1 MELNSLYSTLNK
13 AQKEVVFHEG
23 EQPLLV
29 LAGAG
34 SGKTRVITLRMAYL
48 IQEKGLKGTS
58 ILGFTFTNKAA
69 NEMKERVENWLGSSY
84 GIQLKTFHSFGAW
97 FLRLYAPLA
106 GANENFSIWDT
117 ADVIS
122 ALKALSSQGK
132 IKNSLKGNE
141 SQEESFSFKSLA
153 ISLMKAKESFLQT
166 KKELEEEFWSIPH
179 FYSLLEAYEIYR
191 KNSNAFD
198 FSDLLREPLFILKE
212 NPEVKERIT
221 SRFKAIFVDEYQDTN
236 RVQFLLLKELIGE
249 NTLLC
254 AVGDEDQCIY
264 GFRGARLENILEFK
278 DQFKG
283 TKIIRLEEN
292 YRSSSNIIKGSS
304 QVISYNKNR
313 LGKTLFTHKEE
324 GEKIAIYKHETSS
337 SEARFWASYI
347 KKNEKKGK
355 SLAIIYRTNAQS
367 LPFEKAFR
375 EEKIPYQIIGALR
388 FYEREEI
395 KDALAY
401 LKCIANSQDQ
411 VSFLRIVNKPT
422 RGLGKKGLEIV
433 IDQFS
438 LHNYDVWLSLKGALS
453 YLPSKSRFNLEKLG
467 EAVNRLRDDL
477 HDLPIS
483 HSPSQNLGEAFSFFF
498 KEIDLFGYYQRAD
511 AKELTEKSL
520 NLEEFIASATDY
532 NATIEDLRVF
542 LESTELAPER
552 EEWEGNS
559 SQKPILLLT
568 AHSSKGLEFPEVIIS
583 GVEEGL
589 FPLCFSGGNT
599 PEEIEEERRLFYV
612 AMTRAQEKLSLS
624 FCTLRE
630 ARGRRFEVTFSPFI
644 KELPEDVVKVFK
656 IKDPLVDR
664 SPRKSFSYSGY
675 SKGKKDFSS
684 SSFFSQ
690 GDLVFHSRWGEGEVL
705 FAWKKQGEEYTRIL
719 FEDGQ
724 EKVLMPEYDK
734 LEKI

>member
-1 MELNSLYSTLNK
+1 MELDSLYSTLNN
-13 AQKEVVFHEG
+13 AQKEVVFHDG

-48 IQEKGLKGTS
+48 VQEKGLKGSS

-69 NEMKERVENWLGSSY
+69 NEMRERVEKWLGASS
-84 GIQLKTFHSFGAW
+84 GIQLRTFHSFGAW
-97 FLRLYAPLA
+97 FLRIYASLA
-106 GANENFSIWDT
+106 GGNENFSIWDT
-117 ADVIS
+117 SDVIS
-122 ALKALSSQGK
+122 ALKALASQGK
-132 IKNSLKGNE
+132 IKNLVGEEN
-141 SQEESFSFKSLA
+141 SQEESFSYKALA
-153 ISLMKAKESFLQT
+153 SSLMKAKESFLQT
-166 KKELEEEFWSIPH
+166 KEELETEFWSIPS
-179 FYSLLEAYEIYR
+179 FYSLLQAYEGYR

-198 FSDLLREPLFILKE
+198 FADLIKEPLLILKKY
-212 NPEVKERIT
+212 PDVKERIH

-236 RVQFLLLKELIGE
+236 KVQFLLLKELIGE
-249 NTLLC
+249 DTLLC

-283 TKIIRLEEN
+283 TKIVRLEEN
-292 YRSSSNIIKGSS
+292 YRSSANIIKATS
-304 QVISYNKNR
+304 QVISFNKNR
-313 LGKTLFTHKEE
+313 LGKNLFTNKEA
-324 GEKIAIYKHETSS
+324 GDKIAIYKHESSS
-337 SEARFWASYI
+337 SEARFWASSI
-347 KKNEKKGK
+347 AKKEIPTQ

-375 EEKIPYQIIGALR
+375 EAKIPYQIIGALR

-401 LKCIANSQDQ
+401 LKAIANSQDQ
-411 VSFLRIVNKPT
+411 VSFLRIVNKPA
-422 RGLGKKGLEIV
+422 RGLGKKGLEVV
-433 IDQFS
+433 INEFS
-438 LHNYDVWLSLKGALS
+438 LNNYDVWLSLKGALS
-453 YLPSKSRFNLEKLG
+453 HLPSKTRLNLEKLL
-467 EAVNRLRDDL
+467 EAVNHLRDDL

-483 HSPSQNLGEAFSFFF
+483 HPPSQNLGEAFSYFF

-520 NLEEFIASATDY
+520 NLEEFVASATEY
-532 NATIEDLRVF
+532 NATIEELRNF

-552 EEWEGNS
+552 EEWQEFS
-559 SQKPILLLT
+559 SQKPIVLLT
-568 AHSSKGLEFPEVIIS
+568 AHSSKGLEFQNVIIS
-583 GVEEGL
+583 GMEEGL
-589 FPLCFSGGNT
+589 FPLSFSGMNT

-630 ARGRRFEVTFSPFI
+630 ARGKRFEVNFSPFL
-644 KELPEDVVKVFK
+644 KELPDDIVRVFK
-656 IKDPLVDR
+656 IKDPLAVKTA
-664 SPRKSFSYSGY
+664 RKSFSYSGSY
-675 SKGKKDFSS
+675 SKEKKSFSS
-684 SSFFSQ
+684 LYSQ

-705 FAWKKQGEEYTRIL
+705 FAWKKQGEEYVRIL